1 MSDDAATSSVLSI
14 GRRAFIKGV
23 SLSLA
28 ALSTPLIASAAAS
41 ASVVK
46 GGVRRLSIVDLNSGD
61 RFDGPYWADGKYL
74 PDAQK
79 KLQRLMR
86 DHHNGQVH
94 KIDSKLFDQL
104 WELARR
110 LDLHEPF
117 ELVCGY
123 RSRKTNAMARRRSR
137 GVAKRSLH
145 MAGRAVDIRL
155 NSVHVS
161 RLAEAA
167 RDMGAGGVGYY
178 PHSDFVH
185 IDTGPVRTW

>member
-1 MSDDAATSSVLSI
+1 MTDDAVTSGVFSI

-23 SLSLA
+23 SLALA
-28 ALSTPLIASAAAS
+28 ALSTPLVVSGAATAAVS
-41 ASVVK
+41 R
-46 GGVRRLSIVDLNSGD
+46 GDVRRLSIVSLNTGD

-94 KIDSKLFDQL
+94 KIDPKLFDQL
-104 WELARR
+104 WELSRR
-110 LDLHEPF
+110 LDLREPF
-117 ELVCGY
+117 EVVCGY

-137 GVAKRSLH
+137 GVAKQSLH

-155 NSVHVS
+155 GSVHVS
-161 RLAEAA
+161 RLAETA
-167 RDMGAGGVGYY
+167 RDMNAGGVGYY

-185 IDTGPVRTW
+185 IDTGAVRTW